1 MVIRAGNQIQSGP
14 GRGGRV
20 VEGAALEKR
29 YTFTGIVG
37 SNPTLS
43 ATHTCLTPS
52 TLVHCCLFLPHID
65 TISPLKLVLLP
76 SCIGR

>member
-1 MVIRAGNQIQSGP
+1 M
-14 GRGGRV
+14 

-43 ATHTCLTPS
+43 AIYVSAQGGFDVCTHIPS
-52 TLVHCCLFLPHID
+52 HVRREMWWERRMLVD
-65 TISPLKLVLLP
+65 AK
-76 SCIGR
+76 